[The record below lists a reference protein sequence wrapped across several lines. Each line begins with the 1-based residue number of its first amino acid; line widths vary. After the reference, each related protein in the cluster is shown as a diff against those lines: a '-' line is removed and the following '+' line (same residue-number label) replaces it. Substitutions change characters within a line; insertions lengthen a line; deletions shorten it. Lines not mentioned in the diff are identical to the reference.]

1 MNQTRN
7 TIPVLDGRKVILRPI
22 DMADTALIV
31 KWRNSDSV
39 RKNFIYRDLFTEE
52 THINW
57 MNTKV
62 ASGEVVQFIIHDK
75 EQKSDVG
82 SVYLRDINPVH
93 ESAEF
98 GIFIGEDSARGR
110 GIGSEAA
117 SLICNYGFDSLKLH
131 RISLRLLGNNAAA
144 RRSYEKVGFKHE
156 GTFTDM
162 VKLDGAF
169 TDIEFMAIVK
179 KEA

>member
-1 MNQTRN
+1 MNETRN
-7 TIPVLDGRKVILRPI
+7 MPPVLEGSKVILRPI
-22 DMADTALIV
+22 SMADTPLIL
-31 KWRNSDSV
+31 KWRNTDSV
-39 RKNFIYRDLFTEE
+39 RKNFIYRELFTEE

-62 ASGEVVQFIIHDK
+62 ATGEVVQFIIHDK
-75 EQKSDVG
+75 EHGRDVG
-82 SVYLRDINPVH
+82 SVYLRDINPLH

-98 GIFIGEDSARGR
+98 GIFIGEDEARGR
-110 GIGSEAA
+110 GIGSNAA
-117 SLICNYGFDSLKLH
+117 TLICDYGFDALKLH
-131 RISLRLLGNNAAA
+131 RISLRLLGNNSAA

-162 VKLDGAF
+162 VKLDGKF

-179 KEA
+179 KEG

>member
-1 MNQTRN
+1 MNETK
-7 TIPVLDGRKVILRPI
+7 IAPPVLEGSKVILRPI
-22 DMADTALIV
+22 DLADTALIV

-39 RKNFIYRDLFTEE
+39 RKNFIYRELFTAE

-75 EQKSDVG
+75 ESGLDVG
-82 SVYLRDINPVH
+82 SVYLRDINPIH

-98 GIFIGEDSARGR
+98 GIFIGEDEARGR

-117 SLICNYGFDSLKLH
+117 ALICDYGFDTLKLH
-131 RISLRLLGNNAAA
+131 RISLRLLGTNAAA
-144 RRSYEKVGFKHE
+144 RRSYEKVGFRHE

-162 VKLDGAF
+162 FKLDGKF